1 MVESHFLDVGSGAVT
16 CLGATSLRKRK
27 ASNSSF
33 IDQEFLSFLKDTG
46 VLNSC
51 DEDPSIAELFKGAPG
66 QQQQGLFGPEA
77 MNDLPGVLSFQKA
90 QQPAGE
96 PILGET
102 RDAVASQPSGL
113 SSQLQQQAHQA
124 CASAFAHQ
132 QPQQNSNQQQPRFH
146 RAVITC
152 MPMPAPATRAA
163 ATAAEDDDDTNSA
176 ATLPMPSKRRRSD
189 DEEVTSSPNDLVEVP
204 SSTVVTTASG
214 TVAAAAAA
222 TATSRGAPTSDAGAV
237 SDQQQRQAALAA
249 SSSKTA
255 AAADGSIVKA
265 ILVAKVLTKSDANS
279 KRIILPRIAVEANL
293 PQLSHAQVFNLSAT
307 DPHGASWP
315 LVIKAWAN
323 GQNPKPVYVLEQVG
337 EMLKQYKLTTGDAVA
352 VMASEDGR
360 FWLEWNTAAAK
371 AAAARPTYSAFT
383 FKNVQPQQQ
392 PAKASPAAPARSSGG
407 KGAVIAAA
415 KAAAAASEQPS
426 AAQQQQQPA
435 AAKVEQQQQQQQQRV
450 PNAVPSLQ
458 SPTVKLEQQQQQQSS
473 SGKQQQRPPCSTVMT
488 AIPVTSM
495 PMVTGTFIPTS
506 PCQLLVMNS
515 DNPFAAQLDD
525 PLMAAQLPAAALMLK
540 TRSDALFELHEP
552 SAAAGAAAGGV
563 GNAPEGEALL
573 VPVAPEAGEN
583 GALHAGGFLLCPRTV
598 GCTRPAGHQGW
609 CLGHKGYKKRRV

>member
-1 MVESHFLDVGSGAVT
+1 
-16 CLGATSLRKRK
+16 
-27 ASNSSF
+27 
-33 IDQEFLSFLKDTG
+33 
-46 VLNSC
+46 
-51 DEDPSIAELFKGAPG
+51 
-66 QQQQGLFGPEA
+66 

-90 QQPAGE
+90 QKPAVE
-96 PILGET
+96 PILSET
-102 RDAVASQPSGL
+102 RETFASQLSGL
-113 SSQLQQQAHQA
+113 SSPLQQQAHQA
-124 CASAFAHQ
+124 CASAFA
-132 QPQQNSNQQQPRFH
+132 PQQSLQSLNQQQPRFH
-146 RAVITC
+146 RAVITS

-163 ATAAEDDDDTNSA
+163 AAAAAAADDDDDTNSA
-176 ATLPMPSKRRRSD
+176 ATLPMPSKRRRTD

-214 TVAAAAAA
+214 TAAAAA
-222 TATSRGAPTSDAGAV
+222 TATSRNARASDTAGA
-237 SDQQQRQAALAA
+237 SDQQQRQAAAAAA
-249 SSSKTA
+249 SSSKAA
-255 AAADGSIVKA
+255 AAADNSIVKA

-323 GQNPKPVYVLEQVG
+323 GANPKPVYVLEQVG

-360 FWLEWNTAAAK
+360 FWLEWNTPAAK

-383 FKNVQPQQQ
+383 FKNVQQQQQ
-392 PAKASPAAPARSSGG
+392 PAAKPAPAAPARSSGG

-415 KAAAAASEQPS
+415 EAAAAAPEQPS
-426 AAQQQQQPA
+426 AAA
-435 AAKVEQQQQQQQQRV
+435 VKVEQQQQQPMPSPASTQQQEQLA
-450 PNAVPSLQ
+450 AV
-458 SPTVKLEQQQQQQSS
+458 KQQQQQSS
-473 SGKQQQRPPCSTVMT
+473 CKQQQPPCSTPCSTVMT
-488 AIPVTSM
+488 AIPVTSV
-495 PMVTGTFIPTS
+495 PQVPGTFIPSS

-515 DNPFAAQLDD
+515 DNPFALQLDD
-525 PLMAAQLPAAALMLK
+525 PLMALAQLPAAALMLK
-540 TRSDALFELHEP
+540 TRSDALFELQEP
-552 SAAAGAAAGGV
+552 AAVAVAA

-573 VPVAPEAGEN
+573 VPVVPEAGEN

-609 CLGHKGYKKRRV
+609 CLGHKGYKKRRT